1 MKIENLSK
9 AIKLYENYQALDNL
23 LNVIRSNKCNIKI
36 SAMNTELG
44 FCDLGHITITSNSD
58 SFNKIID
65 IIRIKRDSIGD
76 KIDKL

>member
-23 LNVIRSNKCNIKI
+23 LYVIRSNKCNIKI
-36 SAMNTELG
+36 SAMNAELG
-44 FCDLGHITITSNSD
+44 SCDLGHITITSNSD

-76 KIDKL
+76 EIDKL

>member
-44 FCDLGHITITSNSD
+44 DLGHITITSNSD